1 MNFLLK
7 LLGLE
12 PGADVHRLAGGTWS
26 AAHELPWQLLS
37 LVCLVG
43 LALAALN
50 FLPWISMRLGV
61 RLSTFALRLGMLLV
75 LIAVLVGLEWHVRL
89 ELNEPQQW
97 TVLVDDSA
105 SMAAADVDGHTRY
118 QAALA
123 DLDKIRKSIGTRARL
138 SVATFS
144 GAPLG
149 EAESKQA
156 EPGTG
161 PTMFADV
168 LARAALSRAKVD
180 RLVLLTDGRDS
191 EGRDLAR
198 LGEDVKSRDIQLS
211 VALYGST
218 SVPTDRGIAA
228 EPERSVIRL
237 GDEMIIRG
245 SVQGGPKQAESMV
258 TLKEDGK
265 DIRTFPVVA
274 AANGRFEVRYRPKR
288 KGVHTCTLELPAGDV
303 VAQNN
308 SVSFNVNV
316 IEEKINVL
324 LIEGFP
330 RFEFKLV
337 KGVLEVDPLVNLVS
351 VSHMPGGGVYV
362 QGAPLHRN
370 PEQGLISS
378 QAELFKYD
386 IVVLRDVPRSYF
398 RADGDT
404 SESRLRL
411 LADFVTKRGGGL
423 VVMGGQD
430 VYRAGGYQDSHL
442 VDVLPFDLGD
452 QISGDDQ
459 FDGLFYASIPKP
471 AFDHPILQLLPDAA
485 ENRERLTSLPQ
496 LDGSN
501 NVGRFKPLA
510 VPLLTRTVKVKGKGS
525 EPVEKDAPILGY
537 IAVGDGKVVA
547 AAVDTLWQW
556 QLQSEF
562 DDPPLTM
569 LLANIVRYL
578 APPPGRRPDTP
589 LVSLADGTP
598 QVGQELV
605 MTTDLKDNNYEP
617 IRSADLVVTVTPPDG
632 RSYRQYPRDLPEEP
646 GYYVSRI
653 LIEQPGP
660 YKVTAKHGKFESQRE
675 FLAGAAAGEF
685 VDLSVDRPGMQR
697 LVKAAGGELV
707 EGGVASWIDSTAIQ
721 PARRLVERDLEVWNS
736 PLVLLAFLLLVSVDC
751 WIRKRQGMV

>member
-1 MNFLLK
+1 
-7 LLGLE
+7 
-12 PGADVHRLAGGTWS
+12 
-26 AAHELPWQLLS
+26 
-37 LVCLVG
+37 
-43 LALAALN
+43 
-50 FLPWISMRLGV
+50 MRLRV
-61 RLSTFALRLGMLLV
+61 RLSTFLLRLGMLLV

-89 ELNEPQQW
+89 ELNQPQQW
-97 TVLVDDSA
+97 TVLVDDSG

-123 DLDKIRKSIGTRARL
+123 DLDKIRKSLGTRARL
-138 SVATFS
+138 SIATFS
-144 GAPLG
+144 GDPLG
-149 EAESKQA
+149 DSTAQTV
-156 EPGTG
+156 EPGNG
-161 PTMFADV
+161 PTLFHDV
-168 LARAALSRAKVD
+168 LARVALSRAKVD
-180 RLVLLTDGRDS
+180 RLVVLTDGRDS
-191 EGRDLAR
+191 ESRDLTR
-198 LGEDVKSRDIQLS
+198 LGEDLKARDIRLS
-211 VALYGST
+211 VALYGSANL
-218 SVPTDRGIAA
+218 PQDRGIAA

-237 GDEMIIRG
+237 GDELIIRG
-245 SVQGGPKQAESMV
+245 AVQGGSAQVESTI

-265 DIRTFPVVA
+265 EVRAFPVAA

-288 KGVHTCTLELPAGDV
+288 KGSHTCTLELPAGDI

-308 SVSFNVNV
+308 SISFTVNV

-337 KGVLEVDPLVNLVS
+337 KTVLEVDPLVNLVS
-351 VSHMPGGGVYV
+351 VSHVPGGGVYV

-386 IVVLRDVPRSYF
+386 VVVLRDLPRSYF

-423 VVMGGQD
+423 VVLGGQD
-430 VYRAGGYQDSHL
+430 VYRAGGYQDSQL
-442 VDVLPFDLGD
+442 VDVLPFDLSD

-459 FDGLFYASIPKP
+459 FDGPFYASIPKP
-471 AFDHPILQLLPDAA
+471 AFDHPILQLLPEAA
-485 ENRERLTSLPQ
+485 ENHERLVGLPQ

-510 VPLLTRTVKVKGKGS
+510 VPLLTRTVKLKGKGA
-525 EPVEKDAPILGY
+525 EPVEKEVPILGY
-537 IAVGDGKVVA
+537 IAVGDGKVVG

-562 DDPPLTM
+562 EDPPLTM
-569 LLANIVRYL
+569 LMANIVRYL

-589 LVSLADGTP
+589 QVSLADGTP

-605 MTTDLKDNNYEP
+605 LTTDLKDRNYDP
-617 IRSADLVVTVTPPDG
+617 IRNAELVVTVTGPDG

-646 GYYVSRI
+646 GYYESRI
-653 LIEQPGP
+653 LIEQPGS
-660 YKVTAKHGKFESQRE
+660 YKVSAKHGKFESQRE
-675 FLAGAAAGEF
+675 FLAGASAGEF

-707 EGGVASWIDSTAIQ
+707 EGGASSWIETLGAVPSRKI
-721 PARRLVERDLEVWNS
+721 VERDLEVWNS
-736 PLVLLAFLLLVSVDC
+736 PLVLVAFLLLVSIDC
-751 WIRKRQGMV
+751 WIRKRQGMA